1 MRSRAARLTVV
12 LALVAIA
19 AAAAYQ
25 ATVRAR
31 AVSDAAA
38 RMAAVNDAAARAG
51 LALAELTA
59 AERGYVAPGQ
69 GLDFWAGKVD
79 EALAS
84 ARAAMAELPQAGGAA
99 SRLDDFAVM
108 DRRAR
113 DYVRDGQRSMASD
126 LIFADGYEIAA
137 AARAELASAASDA
150 RAALAAPV
158 PRDRQIAAASL
169 GVLAAVAIVAALLL
183 LRGPKPA
190 EPAVLSIAPEPVVL
204 SRAADVSAV
213 DDSIGAALDAS
224 LEGLTDAAPAAP
236 FLAGTTA
243 SPASPPA
250 PAIDLP
256 SAAEV
261 CVDLARLLDARDLQS
276 VLTRMSDVLGARGL
290 IVWMADAQQA
300 SLSPALTHGYAPALV
315 TRLGVLSVEEDN
327 ATARAWRSKAPQ
339 IVDGALAVPLLTAEG
354 CTGVLAAE
362 LDGGRERDG
371 DVQSLAR
378 IMAAQ
383 LASSIS
389 APAAAAGRAAE
400 A

>member
-1 MRSRAARLTVV
+1 MRSRAARVTVV
-12 LALVAIA
+12 LALVAMA
-19 AAAAYQ
+19 SAAAYQ

-31 AVSDAAA
+31 ALADGAA
-38 RMAAVNDAAARAG
+38 RIAAVNDAAARAE

-69 GLDFWAGKVD
+69 GLDFWAGRVD
-79 EALAS
+79 GALAAARDAMGALPS
-84 ARAAMAELPQAGGAA
+84 AAGAL

-113 DYVRDGQRSMASD
+113 DYVRGGHRSMASD

-137 AARAELASAASDA
+137 AARAELASAASSE
-150 RAALAAPV
+150 RAALAAPAQ
-158 PRDRQIAAASL
+158 RDGRIFAASL
-169 GVLAAVAIVAALLL
+169 GALGAVAIVAALLL
-183 LRGPKPA
+183 LRAPKPP
-190 EPAVLSIAPEPVVL
+190 EPAAVSIASEPPALARPIAVN
-204 SRAADVSAV
+204 AA

-224 LEGLTDAAPAAP
+224 LEGLTDSAPVGPAPAAAAPSPAAPAV
-236 FLAGTTA
+236 
-243 SPASPPA
+243 
-250 PAIDLP
+250 DLP
-256 SAAEV
+256 SAADI
-261 CVDLARLLDARDLQS
+261 CVDLARLLDARDLQN
-276 VLTRMSDVLGARGL
+276 VLTRMSDALGARGL

-300 SLSPALTHGYAPALV
+300 SLSPALTHGYPPALV

-339 IVDGALAVPLLTAEG
+339 VVEGALAVPLLTAEG

-362 LDGGRERDG
+362 LAGGRERDG

-389 APAAAAGRAAE
+389 APAGATGRAAE